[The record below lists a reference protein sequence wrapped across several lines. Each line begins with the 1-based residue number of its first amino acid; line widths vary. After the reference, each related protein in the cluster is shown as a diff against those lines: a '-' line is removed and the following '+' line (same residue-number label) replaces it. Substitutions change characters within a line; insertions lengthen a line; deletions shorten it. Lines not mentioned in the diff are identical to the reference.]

1 MTKIDYNQY
10 STEDLYSLLKLN
22 YMREFN
28 NGTTVLDYNDWIDEL
43 NARISVPTIEEY
55 LYEG

>member
-10 STEDLYSLLKLN
+10 STEDLYSLLKLKH
-22 YMREFN
+22 MREFN

>member
-1 MTKIDYNQY
+1 MKKIDYNQY
-10 STEDLYSLLKLN
+10 STEDLNSLLKLH

>member
-10 STEDLYSLLKLN
+10 STEDLYSLLKLH

>member
-1 MTKIDYNQY
+1 MTTIDYNQY
-10 STEDLYSLLKLN
+10 STEELYSLLKLKH
-22 YMREFN
+22 MREFN

>member
-22 YMREFN
+22 YMREFH
-28 NGTTVLDYNDWIDEL
+28 NGTTVLDYNDWIDEV
-43 NARISVPTIEEY
+43 NARISLPTIEEY

>member
-10 STEDLYSLLKLN
+10 STEELYSLLKLKH
-22 YMREFN
+22 MREFN